1 MGNRKNAYTFFMDPT
16 HLAAQLRCPTGA
28 DGMELGRHLATT
40 NKEPNDWALQLADV
54 EGTDTVLEIGFGP
67 GVALEGAVKRTV
79 GIVHGIELSQVMV
92 NMASE
97 RNAEVIKNGKM
108 ILRQGDSEHLPYD
121 EDMFDKV
128 LCVNVLYFW
137 EDPVQHLSEIHR
149 VLKDDGFLVLVFLE
163 AETWLPGLRESGL
176 FKPYTAEEVE
186 ALAEEAGFTGISI
199 QRKTLPQGNGLALV
213 AMK

>member
-1 MGNRKNAYTFFMDPT
+1 MDPT
-16 HLAAQLRCPTGA
+16 RLAAQLRCPTGA

-79 GIVHGIELSQVMV
+79 GKVHGIELSQVMV
-92 NMASE
+92 DMASE
-97 RNAEVIKNGKM
+97 RNADIIKNGKM

-121 EDMFDKV
+121 DDMFDKV

-137 EDPVQHLSEIHR
+137 EAPVQHLSEIHR

-163 AETWLPGLRESGL
+163 TETWLPGLRESGL
-176 FKPYTAEEVE
+176 FKFYSAEEVE
-186 ALAEEAGFTGISI
+186 VLAEEAGFTGISI
-199 QRKTLPQGNGLALV
+199 QRKVLPQGNGLALV